1 MQITKL
7 IVGLIGI
14 AMGLAAVG
22 QLPRAT
28 KHLAKLAVEAQQS
41 SLSLGAWN
49 RTLMSG
55 GKIKDSH
62 ISSNSK

>member
-1 MQITKL
+1 MEITKL

-28 KHLAKLAVEAQQS
+28 KSLAKMAMEAQQS

-49 RTLMSG
+49 RALING
-55 GKIKDSH
+55 GNKNKSH
-62 ISSNSK
+62 

>member
-1 MQITKL
+1 MQLTKL

-14 AMGLAAVG
+14 AMGLAALG

-28 KHLAKLAVEAQQS
+28 KQLAKMAVEAQQS

-49 RTLMSG
+49 RTLING
-55 GKIKDSH
+55 GKISKSH
-62 ISSNSK
+62 NTSQSN